1 MFCIGWEVGVVV
13 NAGGE
18 EVSLGADEDGD
29 EAGADDVEDVVLAAE
44 LDEAG
49 EDDDWEDD
57 GVLL

>member
-18 EVSLGADEDGD
+18 AVSEDED
-29 EAGADDVEDVVLAAE
+29 EAGVEDVEEVVFGAE

-49 EDDDWEDD
+49 EEDDGEDD

>member
-1 MFCIGWEVGVVV
+1 MMFCIGWEVGVVV

-18 EVSLGADEDGD
+18 AVSEDED
-29 EAGADDVEDVVLAAE
+29 EAGVEDVEEVVFGAE

-49 EDDDWEDD
+49 EEDDGEDD